1 MMIAFDV
8 KYGKIIR
15 SGTKYY
21 FEVRIR
27 NPNDS
32 VLTSVNII
40 IRRPSSSLCPI
51 HILDWWSRDNGNPP
65 DEKWNFYYFP
75 EKDILPGEIKN
86 KRIAF
91 DVSPAINLGVDI
103 LYVSVMAKKEGSAYY
118 QAVKWKKLFLIILP
132 KRKMKRITKQ
142 FSKGKSLWDYL
153 PPLTKYGWKLVYSS
167 PERRNVQGFIK
178 GISATYSL
186 KEKTVGIFIL
196 SFDSGMYAERHFQEK
211 ITEWREKSSRAG
223 EESFLIYDG
232 LRINR
237 YIFPKNG
244 VIFSW
249 ILQSF
254 IFVIYAPTA
263 EEEDLRKIVNLTVFG
278 FK

>member
-51 HILDWWSRDNGNPP
+51 HILDWWSRDHGNPP

>member
-1 MMIAFDV
+1 MIAFEV
-8 KYGKIIR
+8 KYRKIIR

-21 FEVRIR
+21 FDVTIR
-27 NPNDS
+27 NSNDS

-51 HILDWWSRDNGNPP
+51 HILDWWSRDHGSPP

-75 EKDILPGEIKN
+75 EKDILPGEIKS

-91 DVSPAINLGVDI
+91 DVSPAINLGADI

-118 QAVKWKKLFLIILP
+118 QVVKWKKLFLIILP
-132 KRKMKRITKQ
+132 KRKMRKVTKQ
-142 FSKGKSLWDYL
+142 FSKGKSLWEYL
-153 PPLTKYGWKLVYSS
+153 PPLPKYGWKLIYSS
-167 PERRNVQGFIK
+167 PETRNVQGFIK

-186 KEKTVGIFIL
+186 KEKTVGIFVL
-196 SFDSGMYAERHFQEK
+196 LFDSRMNAERHFQEK
-211 ITEWREKSSRAG
+211 IIEWREKSSRVG
-223 EESFLIYDG
+223 EESFLTYHG

-237 YIFPKNG
+237 YVFPKNG
-244 VIFSW
+244 IIFGW
-249 ILQSF
+249 ILESF